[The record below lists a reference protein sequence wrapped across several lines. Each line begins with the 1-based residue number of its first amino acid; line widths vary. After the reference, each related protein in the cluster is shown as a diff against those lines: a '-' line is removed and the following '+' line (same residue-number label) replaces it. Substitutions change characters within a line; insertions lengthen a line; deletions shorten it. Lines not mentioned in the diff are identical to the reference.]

1 MARFGAL
8 KGKHFG
14 GHCKGDRNYCNAYRN
29 FCRPYSGAAMRYS
42 PFAALFPFYFVDSP
56 CSRYWANNSRY

>member
-14 GHCKGDRNYCNAYRN
+14 GHCKGDRIFCNAYRN

-42 PFAALFPFYFVDSP
+42 PFAALFPFYFVGSP
-56 CSRYWANNSRY
+56 CSRYWANISRY

>member
-8 KGKHFG
+8 KGKRFG
-14 GHCKGDRNYCNAYRN
+14 GHCNAYRNFCNAYRN

-42 PFAALFPFYFVDSP
+42 PFAALCSP
-56 CSRYWANNSRY
+56 LFCRLAVFTLLGK

>member
-8 KGKHFG
+8 KGKRFG
-14 GHCKGDRNYCNAYRN
+14 GHRKGDRNFCNAYRN

-42 PFAALFPFYFVDSP
+42 PFAALFPFSFVGSP